1 MVGQNQ
7 KRISVLRENKL
18 VPLLPTDTDA
28 DIAREQPWEGLLLE
42 RHLVKAAEIPEHE
55 HRDFCVHLQLSGD
68 ADFEW
73 WSGREHRI
81 EKTEPGILIVLPPGT
96 QDRLLWQGPSN
107 RLLLSIQPDL
117 LSRFAAELG
126 CTRVP
131 EFEAKWALKD
141 HGLKQLIAEM
151 GRETQADW
159 PLGRLY
165 ADLLSIGLQSHLL
178 RRHALES
185 AHIPDA
191 KGGLTMPRLRR
202 ALEYMIENL
211 ECDLRLGDI
220 ARELDLSPFHF
231 AREFRN
237 STGQTPYQY
246 LLDQRMERAKMLL
259 KIGRDSI
266 QEIASDCGFR
276 STVNFTRTFRQRLG
290 VPPGVW
296 RDRARQS

>member
-1 MVGQNQ
+1 MAGPNQ

-18 VPLLPTDTDA
+18 VPLLPIGTEV

-55 HRDFCVHLQLSGD
+55 HRDFCIHLQLSGD

-73 WSGREHRI
+73 WSGGEHRI

-96 QDRLLWQGPSN
+96 RDRLLWQGPSN
-107 RLLLSIQPDL
+107 RLILSIQPDL
-117 LSRFAAELG
+117 LSSFAAELG

-131 EFEAKWALKD
+131 EVEAKWALID

-151 GRETQADW
+151 GREARADW

-165 ADLLSIGLQSHLL
+165 ADLLSIGLQNHLL
-178 RRHALES
+178 RRHVLDS
-185 AHIPDA
+185 APIPEA
-191 KGGLTMPRLRR
+191 KGGLIMPRLRR
-202 ALEYMIENL
+202 ALEYITENL

-266 QEIASDCGFR
+266 QEIASDCGF
-276 STVNFTRTFRQRLG
+276 SSQVNFIRTFRQRVG

-296 RDRARQS
+296 RDRTTHG